1 MLEVQAPA
9 TEEKPIP
16 LVKGWPLIG
25 SVRRFQSDRLGFLM
39 DVARECGELGS
50 FRLGPVRVLLAN
62 SAHLAHTI
70 LNEKAARFDG
80 GKRSAIIEPVIG
92 PSSLL
97 ILEGAI
103 HRRQRRLISPAFQ
116 HKRVL
121 GYTTTMVD
129 YADNLLRSWRDGATI
144 DLDREM
150 TRLTHRIIMKTMFD
164 RDVEGGAEDASDELS
179 EALFIALEYAEY
191 LNASAL
197 PLPLGVPTPRNRR
210 ARRAIATVRRFVS
223 SLVEARRREGTDHG
237 DLLSMLLLSRDEEG
251 ATLKDGEI
259 LDHAVTMY
267 VAGHETSARALT
279 WLFITLAR
287 HPEIA
292 AKVREEVDAVLQGR
306 KPTYADLLRL
316 TYTLR
321 VIKETLRLHP
331 PAYFTGRAPLEDV
344 ELGPYRVRK
353 GEFILISP
361 YTLHRDPKNFPDP
374 ERFDPD
380 RFQPDQERCLPRGAY
395 LPFGAGPHVCL
406 GAQFAMA
413 EIHLALSHLVQHV
426 SLEIAP
432 GQDIRP
438 VPQVVL
444 KPSSARMIVHR
455 RTPA

>member
-1 MLEVQAPA
+1 MLDVQAPA
-9 TEEKPIP
+9 AEEKPIP
-16 LVKGWPLIG
+16 LVKGLPLIG
-25 SVRRFQSDRLGFLM
+25 NVRRFQSDRLGFLM

-62 SAHLAHTI
+62 SAQLAHTI
-70 LNEKAARFDG
+70 LNEKAARFEN
-80 GKRSAIIEPVIG
+80 GKRSSIIEPVVG
-92 PSSLL
+92 PSSLVVV
-97 ILEGAI
+97 EGAY
-103 HRRQRRLISPAFQ
+103 HRKQRRLIAPAFQ

-129 YADNLLRSWRDGATI
+129 YAESLQRSWRDGATI

-179 EALFIALEYAEY
+179 EALSVALQYTEY
-191 LNASAL
+191 LNSSIF
-197 PLPLGVPTPRNRR
+197 PLPLGVPTLRNRR
-210 ARRAIATVRRFVS
+210 TRKAIATVRRFVS
-223 SLVEARRREGTDHG
+223 ALIEARRREGKDHG

-251 ATLKDGEI
+251 TTLSDAEI

-287 HPEIA
+287 YPKVA
-292 AKVREEVDAVLQGR
+292 AQVREEADSVLQGR
-306 KPTYADLLRL
+306 KPAYSDLLRL

-321 VIKETLRLHP
+321 VIKETLRLLP

-361 YTLHRDPKNFPDP
+361 YTLHRDPTSFPDP

-380 RFQPDQERCLPRGAY
+380 RFQPDMERRLPRGAY
-395 LPFGAGPHVCL
+395 LPFGAGPHVCI

-426 SLEIAP
+426 ELAIAP

-444 KPSSARMIVHR
+444 KPSSARMIVRR